1 MSAIFSKALSDLGV
15 EFHEVME
22 DILIVENFLTKE
34 DIEDFFS
41 IINESTEESWSNVY
55 LRNLKSFAM
64 LKHGRDDLDNLVAEG
79 KLEITHNWADKNL
92 IIGDHPVG
100 QRVFNKILE
109 FVEATDEN
117 LFVTG
122 SDTLQRMY
130 EGVKLHAHTDQ
141 DTDPSIVYASIIYLN
156 DDYAGG
162 ELFFDNIGL
171 TMKPKAG
178 TLVLFPGTEKFHHGV
193 TPVEKGPVRYV
204 VVGFIKVKDFYKDN
218 KY

>member
-1 MSAIFSKALSDLGV
+1 MPAMFSKELSELGFDFK
-15 EFHEVME
+15 EIMD
-22 DILIVENFLTKE
+22 DILVVEDFLTKE
-34 DIEDFFS
+34 DIDDFFS
-41 IINESTEESWSNVY
+41 IINKSTEESWSDVY
-55 LRNLKSFAM
+55 LKNVKSFAM

-92 IIGDHPVG
+92 IIGDHPV
-100 QRVFNKILE
+100 RKRIFNRILQ
-109 FVEATDEN
+109 FVEAADEN

-130 EGVKLHAHTDQ
+130 EGVRLHAHTDQ

-156 DDYAGG
+156 DDYTDG
-162 ELFFDNIGL
+162 ELFFDNIGVTL
-171 TMKPKAG
+171 KPKAG
-178 TLVLFPGTEKFHHGV
+178 TLVLFPGSEKFHHGV
-193 TPVEKGPVRYV
+193 TPVGPGPVRYV